1 MNDAEKYPL
10 PCAPELN
17 RQTMMQELL
26 IRPLEKADA
35 PFLLPIEVLS
45 FGRFHWNEDSFRN
58 EVSNQVAH
66 YVVLIHQPTGQY
78 LGYAGVWFVV
88 DEGHITTLATH
99 PALRGLGLGEL
110 LVSHLYGLA
119 YQAQMLLLT
128 LEVRASNFSAQNLY
142 YKYGFHMVGTR
153 PRYYQDT
160 QEDALLLTTPLLG
173 DEPQVALVNQ
183 VAQDFI
189 QRAGGAWCEGHSLK
203 EAPAFTPFLPPLNLA
218 EMPQ

>member
-1 MNDAEKYPL
+1 MTSEKYPL
-10 PCAPELN
+10 PTPPELK
-17 RQTMMQELL
+17 RETMMHDLL
-26 IRPLEKADA
+26 IRPMQKADA
-35 PFLLPIEVLS
+35 PFLLPIEIPS

-58 EVSNQVAH
+58 EVSNQVAN
-66 YVVLIHQPTGQY
+66 YFVVIHKPTGQF

-99 PALRGLGLGEL
+99 PTLRGLGLGEL
-110 LVSHLYGLA
+110 LVTHLYGLA

-173 DEPQVALVNQ
+173 DAQQVTLVNS
-183 VAQDFI
+183 VLNSFV
-189 QRAGGAWCEGHSLK
+189 QRAGGTWCDGHSLK
-203 EAPAFTPFLPPLNLA
+203 DAPALTPFSPPLDPVEA
-218 EMPQ
+218 SK